1 MPLFEAGQKN
11 CLANFYAKNFY
22 ILFVKIKGIIV
33 AVIICE
39 GLDRC
44 GKSTQ
49 IAKLQD
55 YFKEKGIESSVM
67 HYAGV
72 DVNNFGPFTNPA
84 KEIASRTRYDD
95 MLNMAAQ
102 HVDSSHV
109 LIFDRAHLGEYVY
122 SPLYRNYDG
131 RYVFELEKKFS
142 NLMEN
147 AFLFVFTDTAEH
159 LISRDDGLSL
169 TTDLEK
175 KREEVKRFEK
185 AFIFSN
191 IKHKFHIDISNKSI
205 DVVWNIIKQNLE
217 NQ

>member
-1 MPLFEAGQKN
+1 MS
-11 CLANFYAKNFY
+11 
-22 ILFVKIKGIIV
+22 
-33 AVIICE
+33 VIICE

-55 YFKEKGIESSVM
+55 YFKEKGVESSVM

-72 DVNNFGPFTNPA
+72 DVNDFGPFTNPA

-95 MLNMAAQ
+95 MLNIAER
-102 HVDSSHV
+102 HVDSTHV

-122 SPLYRNYDG
+122 APLYRNYDG
-131 RYVFELEKKFS
+131 EYVFELEKKFP
-142 NLMEN
+142 NLTEK
-147 AFLFVFTDTAEH
+147 AFLFVFTDAAEH

-175 KREEVKRFEK
+175 KREEIKRFEK

-205 DVVWNIIKQNLE
+205 DTVWNIVKQNLE
-217 NQ
+217 NR